1 MKKII
6 MLITMFVL
14 SVGFLMAQ
22 NGVFNY
28 QAVVVDADGNLVV
41 DQDVTADVYVY
52 DATGTVVYQDQF
64 TNVHSSLNAMVV
76 LPIGSNDD
84 PAFAAVDWKTA
95 SVKVV
100 FTAADVTI
108 PDYGTERVPGVPYAL
123 QSMDDELTTEMIV
136 DYYSRATT
144 TMDDMEAIFDAL
156 ESNPSNLAADWKAA
170 FIDTIINNRDV
181 AKEIVLHYL
190 NTGTADD
197 VQAMFEALSTNDNA
211 MTAIIAD
218 VKDLIGES
226 PSDVREIIYDIL
238 SDYTRNMTPTD
249 VNDIYTHLSDEVKL
263 KFAQLC
269 VEYLKTHK
277 ASVIMPIAMNYMEK
291 ITVGEFDALV
301 NALVDNTPVY
311 EIMHAQFNTWL
322 DEYFASRYSGGNHV
336 KNVVASAIEAGY
348 YEQCTPPVDLCEL
361 KENLDALQTCFA
373 LKEGSELSFVKT
385 APNNYAC
392 IVEYVG
398 SDPTNAVVTL
408 EVATLDGTINVTVQ
422 TNVNVPAKKIV
433 MIAGPEQNMPELLPG
448 DYFTPTMTVTVG
460 CSDDPI
466 NITGVTYIEP

>member
-1 MKKII
+1 
-6 MLITMFVL
+6 MFVL

-22 NGVFNY
+22 NHVFNY

-52 DATGTVVYQDQF
+52 NGSGEVVYQEQI

-76 LPIGSNDD
+76 LPIGSVDNPD
-84 PAFAAVDWKTA
+84 FAAIDWKTA

-100 FTAADVTI
+100 FSAADVTI

-170 FIDTIINNRDV
+170 FIDTIINNRGV

-197 VQAMFEALSTNDNA
+197 VQAMFEALSANDNA
-211 MTAIIAD
+211 MAAIIAD

-249 VNDIYTHLSDEVKL
+249 VNDIYNHLPDNVKL

-269 VEYLKTHK
+269 VEYLKNHK
-277 ASVIMPIAMNYMEK
+277 DNVIWFVALNYMEK
-291 ITVGEFDALV
+291 INVEEFDALV
-301 NALVDNTPVY
+301 NALVNNTPVY

-336 KNVVASAIEAGY
+336 KNLVASTIEAGY
-348 YEQCTPPVDLCEL
+348 YEQCTPLPVDLCEL
-361 KENLDALQTCFA
+361 KANLAVLNTCFA
-373 LKEGSELSFVKT
+373 VTTSAVVLTKDGSD
-385 APNNYAC
+385 N
-392 IVEYVG
+392 YVG
-398 SDPTNAVVTL
+398 SWTYAGTKNPTTVSASVAGSSTIDGSFSFNVTPTVNTTEKNISVTVPSAQVPTLLSGDSFTVTL
-408 EVATLDGTINVTVQ
+408 TIS
-422 TNVNVPAKKIV
+422 VNCP
-433 MIAGPEQNMPELLPG
+433 
-448 DYFTPTMTVTVG
+448 DTPITVTV
-460 CSDDPI
+460 
-466 NITGVTYIEP
+466 TGSYTEP